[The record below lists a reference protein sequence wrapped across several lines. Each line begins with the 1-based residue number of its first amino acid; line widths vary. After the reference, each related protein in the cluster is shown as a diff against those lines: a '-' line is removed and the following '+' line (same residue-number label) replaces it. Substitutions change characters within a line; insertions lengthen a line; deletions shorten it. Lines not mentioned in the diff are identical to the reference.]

1 MRAVIIIPSRLASTR
16 LPEKALKKICG
27 ISLIEHVYKRAC
39 MSKLADKVYVATDS
53 VEIAELISKC
63 DGNVIMTSSD
73 HSNGTERISEAA
85 KSIDAEYVI
94 NVQGDEALVNPSYID
109 KCLSGLLADSE
120 AQAAILVNKFY
131 KKNSS
136 SDIKVVFD
144 SKSRVMYFSRSDI
157 PSFDRVQF
165 DHFFKAYHVVAFKKD
180 FLLKYPSLSV
190 PRLEIIESN
199 EYIRIL
205 SHGYTIKSI
214 EVESSAVSVDTEE
227 DFLYVKSIMPSDPF
241 YKLYS

>member
-1 MRAVIIIPSRLASTR
+1 MRAVIIIPSRLVSTR

-131 KKNSS
+131 KK
-136 SDIKVVFD
+136 ILHQT
-144 SKSRVMYFSRSDI
+144 SKL
-157 PSFDRVQF
+157 
-165 DHFFKAYHVVAFKKD
+165 
-180 FLLKYPSLSV
+180 FLIV
-190 PRLEIIESN
+190 NHE
-199 EYIRIL
+199 
-205 SHGYTIKSI
+205 
-214 EVESSAVSVDTEE
+214 
-227 DFLYVKSIMPSDPF
+227 
-241 YKLYS
+241 